1 MKTNTPRPQK
11 PTPIRRADYDVGF
24 VYYAGHA
31 VQIEGQNYLLPT
43 KVDFQKETDV
53 RIKALNV
60 QHIMSY
66 LRGVSDE
73 VNILVLDACRD
84 NPFEEKQT
92 TSKSLRQ
99 FKLSAES
106 IAVLDRIRK
115 TNKATNSEI
124 IEQLLLKA
132 GQNLVRGE

>member
-1 MKTNTPRPQK
+1 M
-11 PTPIRRADYDVGF
+11 
-24 VYYAGHA
+24 
-31 VQIEGQNYLLPT
+31 
-43 KVDFQKETDV
+43 
-53 RIKALNV
+53 
-60 QHIMSY
+60 M
-66 LRGVSDE
+66 
-73 VNILVLDACRD
+73 D
-84 NPFEEKQT
+84 NPFEKKQT

-115 TNKATNSEI
+115 TNRATNSEI